1 MKSRNTFLYIM
12 VILLFINFLEF
23 KANALILSPEEAE
36 RIEMLLKES
45 NTYVHDEDKKVL
57 EGYREKLLNYEIL
70 TQEEKDY
77 LRECYLNMIRNKL
90 GEEKFNEYCKLIE
103 KRSSSAEF
111 TQPERFRLYELEK
124 ELRESH

>member
-1 MKSRNTFLYIM
+1 MKSKNTVLCIM
-12 VILLFINFLEF
+12 AIILFINFLTFE
-23 KANALILSPEEAE
+23 ANALILSPEEIE
-36 RIEMLLKES
+36 RIEMLLKE
-45 NTYVHDEDKKVL
+45 NDAYVHDEDKKVL

>member
-1 MKSRNTFLYIM
+1 MKSRNTVLCIM
-12 VILLFINFLEF
+12 SIILFINFLVF
-23 KANALILSPEEAE
+23 KANAMILSPEQAE

-45 NTYVHDEDKKVL
+45 DAYVHDEDKKVL

>member
-1 MKSRNTFLYIM
+1 MSNKQTYYEKISLKNKT
-12 VILLFINFLEF
+12 
-23 KANALILSPEEAE
+23 PEEAE

-45 NTYVHDEDKKVL
+45 DAYVHDEDKKVL

>member
-1 MKSRNTFLYIM
+1 MIHIINTIAIFDQYRLKNNK
-12 VILLFINFLEF
+12 INSII
-23 KANALILSPEEAE
+23 K
-36 RIEMLLKES
+36 KE
-45 NTYVHDEDKKVL
+45 
-57 EGYREKLLNYEIL
+57 LNYEIL
-70 TQEEKDY
+70 SQEEKDN

>member
-1 MKSRNTFLYIM
+1 
-12 VILLFINFLEF
+12 
-23 KANALILSPEEAE
+23 
-36 RIEMLLKES
+36 
-45 NTYVHDEDKKVL
+45 
-57 EGYREKLLNYEIL
+57 
-70 TQEEKDY
+70 
-77 LRECYLNMIRNKL
+77 MIRNKL

>member
-12 VILLFINFLEF
+12 AILLFINFLEF

-45 NTYVHDEDKKVL
+45 DAYVHDEDKKVL

-70 TQEEKDY
+70 SQEEKDY

>member
-1 MKSRNTFLYIM
+1 MKSRNTVLCIM
-12 VILLFINFLEF
+12 AIILFINFLTFE
-23 KANALILSPEEAE
+23 ANALILSPEEIE
-36 RIEMLLKES
+36 RIEMLLKE
-45 NTYVHDEDKKVL
+45 NDAYVHDEDKKVL

>member
-1 MKSRNTFLYIM
+1 MKSRNTVLCIM
-12 VILLFINFLEF
+12 AIIIFMNFLPFE
-23 KANALILSPEEAE
+23 AEAVILSPAEAE
-36 RIEMLLKES
+36 RIESLLKE
-45 NTYVHDEDKKVL
+45 NDAYVHDEEKKVL
-57 EGYREKLLNYEIL
+57 EGYLEKLLNYEVL

>member
-1 MKSRNTFLYIM
+1 MKSRNTVLCIM
-12 VILLFINFLEF
+12 AIILFINFLVV

-45 NTYVHDEDKKVL
+45 DAYVHDEDKKVL

-70 TQEEKDY
+70 SQEEKDN

>member
-1 MKSRNTFLYIM
+1 MKSKNTVLCIM
-12 VILLFINFLEF
+12 AIILFINFLTFE
-23 KANALILSPEEAE
+23 ANALILSPEEIE
-36 RIEMLLKES
+36 RIEMLLKE
-45 NTYVHDEDKKVL
+45 NDAYVHDEDKKVL
-57 EGYREKLLNYEIL
+57 EGYKEKLLNYEIL

>member
-1 MKSRNTFLYIM
+1 MKSRNTVLCIM
-12 VILLFINFLEF
+12 AIILFINFLVF

-45 NTYVHDEDKKVL
+45 DAYVHDEDKKVL

-103 KRSSSAEF
+103 KRSSSAEC

>member
-1 MKSRNTFLYIM
+1 MMKIKKCWK
-12 VILLFINFLEF
+12 VIGKN
-23 KANALILSPEEAE
+23 
-36 RIEMLLKES
+36 
-45 NTYVHDEDKKVL
+45 
-57 EGYREKLLNYEIL
+57 
-70 TQEEKDY
+70 
-77 LRECYLNMIRNKL
+77 YLNMIRNKL